1 MSHQFYVLY
10 FLGLLI
16 NAMTA
21 VWSVAACFVSQAR
34 QACQAATQMSIF
46 VISGIYLALVTDVRF
61 SHAGRVCSGDY
72 LLTPTNLETRKQ
84 GILGVEGEFWAVYM
98 IAGYI

>member
-1 MSHQFYVLY
+1 
-10 FLGLLI
+10 
-16 NAMTA
+16 
-21 VWSVAACFVSQAR
+21 
-34 QACQAATQMSIF
+34 MSIF

-98 IAGYI
+98 IAGYIQLFVVLIYSAVNFCVKEGKHSPDKERDM